1 MMELIKEPLIIL
13 VLLSITI
20 ITRRE
25 LKKIINQF
33 KINLLQK

>member
-33 KINLLQK
+33 KINLL

>member
-20 ITRRE
+20 ITRQE
-25 LKKIINQF
+25 LKKIFKQF
-33 KINLLQK
+33 KINLL

>member
-20 ITRRE
+20 ITRQE

-33 KINLLQK
+33 KINLL

>member
-1 MMELIKEPLIIL
+1 MIELIKEPLIIL

>member
-1 MMELIKEPLIIL
+1 MIELIKEPLIIL
-13 VLLSITI
+13 VLLSITM